1 MSDYKDRKFFFVGT
15 TIEGKDY
22 TNEFM
27 KNNEWRL
34 GWEGKE
40 DKDQYQLMRSYYD
53 QMSEGDYVILK
64 STYTRKN
71 NLPFLNP
78 NSKSASVMRIK
89 AVGIVKKNLED
100 GHTVKVNWI
109 NDYQRTTK
117 EWYFYTSRV
126 AIWMLDY
133 NSDSRNSHLI
143 EFSLNDVKQ
152 DYNIFLSRDYW
163 KKQFYNEEQFQ
174 EYVSSRQET
183 KFEKQFDWVDFYQEF
198 ADKLGPYFNDRDT
211 LIEKVNKTYKAI
223 NMKLPTLERDRNI
236 VDIDPFT
243 IFALFNKGIK
253 DENRIKIIQG
263 FKEEFSVDAAVP
275 ESFDGIPVVN
285 NMAATFYYFKGE
297 REEHDIDNLWAV
309 FNSALNY
316 VSSYSEESKRQFI
329 ENFDTAIQQKG
340 MKWNLTMGLYW
351 IRPEAFINL
360 DAKNRAFISNDK
372 NMTPEFVNVFG
383 YINKMPSGNEYLAII
398 EAARASL
405 NSGRYKYS
413 TFPELSFQ
421 AWHSTQKNTED
432 KNETEAIPEM
442 GLEDADLS
450 EYAGKLVSSKNIILR
465 GSPGTGKTYL
475 ARNIAT
481 EVASGGKIKSFD
493 ELDEHYKSNIEFI
506 QFHPSYDYTDFVEGF
521 RPTIDEETGEMRYEI
536 IPGVFKEFISKAISR
551 QSSGDQ
557 FVFIIDEI
565 NRGEISKIFGELF
578 FAIDPGYRGRSG
590 AVRTQY
596 SSFDDENKFLYIPE
610 NVYIIG
616 TMNDIDRSVESF
628 DFAMRR
634 RFRFLEVT
642 AESQLDML
650 EDKVDDHEEA
660 VSRLLR
666 LNNAILEVEGLNSHY
681 HIGPSYFLKLYDIN
695 NDYELLWQ
703 DYLEPLLEEYVRGFF
718 DEMSILSSLKAAYD
732 GMLSEND
739 YEN

>member
-1 MSDYKDRKFFFVGT
+1 MSNYKDKNFFFVGS
-15 TIEGKDY
+15 TIDGKDY
-22 TNEFM
+22 TNEFVE
-27 KNNEWRL
+27 NNEWRL
-34 GWEGKE
+34 GWEGNE
-40 DKDQYQLMRSYYD
+40 DDDHYQSMRTYYD
-53 QMSEGDYVILK
+53 QMREGDYIILK
-64 STYTRKN
+64 ASYTRKN
-71 NLPFLNP
+71 NLPFFNP
-78 NSKSASVMRIK
+78 NNKTASVMRIK
-89 AVGIVKKNLED
+89 AVGIIKENLED
-100 GHTVKVNWI
+100 GHTIKVDWFG
-109 NDYQRTTK
+109 DYRTTMK

-133 NSDSRNSHLI
+133 KSELSGHLI
-143 EFSLNDVKQ
+143 DFTLNDVEQ
-152 DYNIFLSRDYW
+152 DYSIFLKDDYW
-163 KKQFYNEEQFQ
+163 KNQFYTDEQFNEFELLQQ
-174 EYVSSRQET
+174 EQES
-183 KFEKQFDWVDFYQEF
+183 ENQFAWVHFYQEF
-198 ADKLGPYFNDRDT
+198 ADKLRPYFNDRDA
-211 LIEKVNKTYKAI
+211 LIEKVIETYKAI
-223 NMKLPTLERDRNI
+223 NMKLPTLEREGNI

-243 IFALFNKGIK
+243 IFALFNKGITDK
-253 DENRIKIIQG
+253 NRIRIIQG
-263 FKEEFSVDAAVP
+263 LKEEFSIDAEVP

-285 NMAATFYYFKGE
+285 NMAATFYYFKGD
-297 REEHDIDNLWAV
+297 RDEHDIDNLWAV
-309 FNSALNY
+309 FNSALDY
-316 VSSYSEESKRQFI
+316 EESYSEESKGQFV
-329 ENFDTAIQQKG
+329 EDFDTVIRQKG

-360 DAKNRAFISNDK
+360 DAKNRAFIASEE
-372 NMTPEFVNVFG
+372 NMSSEFVRKYG
-383 YINKMPSGNEYLAII
+383 YIAKMPSGEEYISII

-405 NSGRYKYS
+405 KSSRSKYS
-413 TFPELSFQ
+413 TFPELSFH
-421 AWHSTQKNTED
+421 AWYSTQKND
-432 KNETEAIPEM
+432 KDINEAENIPSPS
-442 GLEDADLS
+442 LEDADLS
-450 EYAGKLVSSKNIILR
+450 EYARKLISSKNIILR
-465 GSPGTGKTYL
+465 GAPGTGKTYL
-475 ARNIAT
+475 ARNIAV
-481 EVASGGKIKSFD
+481 EVASGGRTKSFD
-493 ELDEHYKSNIEFI
+493 ELDENHRSNIEFI

-521 RPTIDEETGEMRYEI
+521 RPTIDEDTCEMRYEI
-536 IPGVFKEFISKAISR
+536 IPGIFKEFISKAISR
-551 QSSGDQ
+551 QSSGDK

-578 FAIDPGYRGRSG
+578 FAIDPGYRGKSG

-634 RFRFLEVT
+634 RFRFIEVT
-642 AESQLDML
+642 AESQLGML

-681 HIGPSYFLKLYDIN
+681 HIGPSYFLKLNDIN